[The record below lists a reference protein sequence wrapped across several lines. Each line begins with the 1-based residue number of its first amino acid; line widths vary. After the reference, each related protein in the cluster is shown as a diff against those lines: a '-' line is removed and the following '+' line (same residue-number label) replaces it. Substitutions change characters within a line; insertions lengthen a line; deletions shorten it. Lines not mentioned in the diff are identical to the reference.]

1 MYISYIHI
9 SYVIYV
15 ISLSISVYV
24 WDYKYSGDGEAT
36 AQQIQRLKV
45 DVFVVSHLF
54 LLHCK
59 MLWPRCTFVKS
70 CKLALPNLTRNMSV
84 VSTITPWISL
94 SSVDLG
100 RQWRNLANGPRAWTL
115 SADGWWVCGYYCET
129 SIHAEYIQNEMEW
142 LYIIYNWLVVW
153 NMNFIFP
160 YIGNNHPNWLS
171 YFSEG
176 WLNHQPEKDEYGP
189 AHCPSD
195 PSAWIYGYFWHEQ
208 NHQNQ
213 TLSNGIGNLSLKLHE
228 DICAWLKN
236 AWLQYVTVFWL
247 LQLWLDGYYSYI

>member
-1 MYISYIHI
+1 MGWFTKPWGLQPSHPIWHFAGEQVSPAC
-9 SYVIYV
+9 
-15 ISLSISVYV
+15 SL
-24 WDYKYSGDGEAT
+24 
-36 AQQIQRLKV
+36 
-45 DVFVVSHLF
+45 
-54 LLHCK
+54 
-59 MLWPRCTFVKS
+59 
-70 CKLALPNLTRNMSV
+70 
-84 VSTITPWISL
+84 
-94 SSVDLG
+94 
-100 RQWRNLANGPRAWTL
+100 
-115 SADGWWVCGYYCET
+115 
-129 SIHAEYIQNEMEW
+129 W
-142 LYIIYNWLVVW
+142 LYNWLVVW

-228 DICAWLKN
+228 DMCAWLKN

>member
-84 VSTITPWISL
+84 VSTITPGSRSPQWILAGSEGIWPMAHVPGRWAL
-94 SSVDLG
+94 MVDEFVDTIA
-100 RQWRNLANGPRAWTL
+100 RHQYMRNTFRTRWNDYILYIT
-115 SADGWWVCGYYCET
+115 GWWFGTWILFFHILGIIIPTDELIFFRGVGQPLMQPV
-129 SIHAEYIQNEMEW
+129 AEDSTALRLW
-142 LYIIYNWLVVW
+142 AT
-153 NMNFIFP
+153 
-160 YIGNNHPNWLS
+160 
-171 YFSEG
+171 G
-176 WLNHQPEKDEYGP
+176 WRRQRPMG
-189 AHCPSD
+189 
-195 PSAWIYGYFWHEQ
+195 WTG
-208 NHQNQ
+208 
-213 TLSNGIGNLSLKLHE
+213 
-228 DICAWLKN
+228 
-236 AWLQYVTVFWL
+236 
-247 LQLWLDGYYSYI
+247 